1 MIPVELSKAADA
13 DLDSILD
20 YGIAAHG
27 RETAESYLRLI
38 HATLDRLAEFP
49 ELGVPQ
55 FDLRAGL
62 RSLPVKEH
70 RIFYRFEGAAILVAR
85 VLHKAMDVGLH
96 L

>member
-1 MIPVELSKAADA
+1 MIPVELSEAADA

-27 RETAESYLRLI
+27 REAAEAYLRLV
-38 HATLDRLAEFP
+38 HATLDRLSELP
-49 ELGVPQ
+49 ELGTPR
-55 FDLRAGL
+55 FEFRRGL

-70 RIFYRFEGAAILVAR
+70 RVFYRFDGAAILVAR
-85 VLHKAMDVGLH
+85 VLHKAMDVERH